1 MKKKISFAP
10 LPKKLQKRVYA
21 FSEPWEPSETTL
33 KEVEVAGWQELSKE
47 IPSLT
52 ELQERWEEVR
62 QEETDL
68 DLDLDQVYELDV
80 EELPGDV
87 GWPNGGVKVK
97 SSVMPRRLV
106 KSAKLK
112 IY

>member
-62 QEETDL
+62 QEEA

>member
-1 MKKKISFAP
+1 MQNKISFAH
-10 LPKKLQKRVYA
+10 LPKKLLKRVNA
-21 FSEPWEPSETTL
+21 FSEPWEPGDTAL
-33 KEVEVAGWQELSKE
+33 MEVEVAGWQELSKE

-62 QEETDL
+62 QEEA

-87 GWPNGGVKVK
+87 GWPNEGVKVK
-97 SSVMPRRLV
+97 SSVMPRRT
-106 KSAKLK
+106 
-112 IY
+112 

>member
-1 MKKKISFAP
+1 MFAIFHTCVGKATDMLISAW
-10 LPKKLQKRVYA
+10 A
-21 FSEPWEPSETTL
+21 ICE
-33 KEVEVAGWQELSKE
+33 ELSKE

-62 QEETDL
+62 QEEA

-87 GWPNGGVKVK
+87 GWPNEGVKVK
-97 SSVMPRRLV
+97 SSVMPRRT
-106 KSAKLK
+106 
-112 IY
+112 